1 MYGGILSVLE
11 ELKVKTVLISKQFQQ
26 SENYS
31 KFKEITNRKKI
42 LVVEVK
48 KGDIIKIEE
57 NLQIRILFPTEDI
70 ITENVLNNN
79 AMVARLEYNEF
90 KMLFTGDIE
99 KKAEEK
105 GTRFQKK
112 DENQKRQERPQEK
125 KRQRP

>member
-105 GTRFQKK
+105 ILMIYEDTKYLEADILKVTHHRS
-112 DENQKRQERPQEK
+112 
-125 KRQRP
+125 

>member
-42 LVVEVK
+42 FVVEVK

-105 GTRFQKK
+105 ILKIYEDTKYLKADILKVAHHRS
-112 DENQKRQERPQEK
+112 
-125 KRQRP
+125 